1 MDKPFFQATPPKPPG
16 LERWFR
22 QRRTLVDFRRGP
34 LGAHFD
40 GFARLLAS
48 KGYSRLHARRIL
60 SVCCQFNVFLLD
72 RGITKLADA
81 SDSLIEPFLDCHLTN
96 VQAVRDPHEQR
107 VSARGYLRALFRH
120 LIGAKAF
127 VPPTRAPIVTVY
139 SWILDPYIQHLHNDD
154 ETAPQTARRAAAHVF
169 AFLAALRER
178 AQRRRF
184 HAVGPETV
192 EAYIQQ
198 YLKESPRD
206 LFSFSSSLRRFF
218 RYCSVHGHTRTD
230 FSALIPPVRQY
241 RHAGLPKGAA
251 DSVMRRLLGTV
262 NRDTPIGARNY
273 AIMLLLIAYGIRG
286 VSAAGLL
293 IEDIDWQN
301 SRITFRARKGGKT
314 VIMPLLKPVG
324 EAVIQWLRSRPS
336 QTPHREVF
344 LRVPAPHQPL
354 GGIAISGIVRGYM
367 AKIGFT
373 LPHRGTRTLRH
384 SWAIRALAHDFSI
397 KAIADVLGHRHID
410 TTFIYAKVDFKALRT
425 VAMPWPRKS

>member
-1 MDKPFFQATPPKPPG
+1 MDKPFCKARSSQLPG
-16 LERWFR
+16 LAHWFR

-34 LGAHFD
+34 LGEHFD
-40 GFARLLAS
+40 GFAQVLAS
-48 KGYSRLHARRIL
+48 KGYCRFQGRRML
-60 SVCCQFNVFLLD
+60 AMCCQFNVFLID
-72 RGITKLADA
+72 RGIATLAGV
-81 SDSLIEPFLDCHLTN
+81 SGSLIEPFLDYHLAGA
-96 VQAVRDPHEQR
+96 QAVRDPHEQR
-107 VSARGYLRALFRH
+107 VSARGYLQALFRH
-120 LIGAKAF
+120 LAATKAL
-127 VPPTRAPIVTVY
+127 VPPASEPVITPY
-139 SWILDPYIQHLHNDD
+139 SWILDMYLQHLRNDE
-154 ETAPQTARRAAAHVF
+154 ETGPQTARRAAAHVT

-178 AQRRRF
+178 AHPRRF
-184 HAVGPETV
+184 HALGPETV

-198 YLKESPRD
+198 YLKEDRRD
-206 LFSFSSSLRRFF
+206 LFGFSSSFRRFF
-218 RYCSVHGHTRTD
+218 RYCAVHGHTRTD

-251 DSVMRRLLGTV
+251 DSVVRRLLAAIH
-262 NRDTPIGARNY
+262 RDRPIGARNY
-273 AIMLLLIAYGIRG
+273 AILLLLIAYGIRG
-286 VSAAGLL
+286 ISVAGLL

-324 EAVIQWLRSRPS
+324 DAVIQWLRARPS

-373 LPHRGTRTLRH
+373 MPRRGTRTLRH
-384 SWAIRALAHDFSI
+384 SWAIRALAHDCSI

-410 TTFIYAKVDFKALRT
+410 TAFIYAKVDFKALRT
-425 VAMPWPRKS
+425 VAMPWPRGS

>member
-1 MDKPFFQATPPKPPG
+1 MDKAFFDAVPSKPTG
-16 LERWFR
+16 LGHWFK

-34 LGAHFD
+34 LGEHFD

-72 RGITKLADA
+72 RGITNLTGA
-81 SDSLIEPFLDCHLTN
+81 SDSLIEPFLDRYLIN
-96 VQAVRDPHEQR
+96 AQAVLDPHEQR
-107 VSARGYLRALFRH
+107 VSARGYIQALFRH
-120 LIGAKAF
+120 LIEAKTLI
-127 VPPTRAPIVTVY
+127 PPIRVPIVTVY
-139 SWILDPYIQHLHNDD
+139 SWILDPYLKHLHSDD
-154 ETAPQTARRAAAHVF
+154 KTGPQTAQRVAAHVT

-178 AQRRRF
+178 AHPRRF

-198 YLKESPRD
+198 YLREGRRD
-206 LFSFSSSLRRFF
+206 LFAFSSSLRRFF
-218 RYCSVHGHTRTD
+218 RYCAAHGHTRTD

-241 RHAGLPKGAA
+241 RHAGLPKGAP
-251 DSVMRRLLGTV
+251 DSVIRRLLGAV
-262 NRDTPIGARNY
+262 HRDTPIGSRNY
-273 AIMLLLIAYGIRG
+273 AILLLLTAYGIRG
-286 VSAAGLL
+286 ISAAGLL

-314 VIMPLLKPVG
+314 VIMPLLRPVG
-324 EAVIQWLRSRPS
+324 DAIIRWLRARPS

-367 AKIGFT
+367 AKIGFS
-373 LPHRGTRTLRH
+373 LPRRGTRTLRH
-384 SWAIRALAHDFSI
+384 SWAIRALAHDCSI

-410 TTFIYAKVDFKALRT
+410 TAFIYAKVDFKALRT
-425 VAMPWPRKS
+425 VAMPWPRES